1 MDEGLFNKIAR
12 TMRKQFPNA
21 SDDLL
26 LEKTYQE
33 YDAQMKRRDEHR
45 KGIADGSIKPFKGGG
60 FISRFFDDESDSNKD
75 W

>member
-26 LEKTYQE
+26 LEKAYQE
-33 YDAQMKRRDEHR
+33 YDAEMKRRSEYR
-45 KGIADGSIKPFKGGG
+45 KGIADGSIKPFKHSGI
-60 FISRFFDDESDSNKD
+60 FSFLNKD
-75 W
+75 DDDQW